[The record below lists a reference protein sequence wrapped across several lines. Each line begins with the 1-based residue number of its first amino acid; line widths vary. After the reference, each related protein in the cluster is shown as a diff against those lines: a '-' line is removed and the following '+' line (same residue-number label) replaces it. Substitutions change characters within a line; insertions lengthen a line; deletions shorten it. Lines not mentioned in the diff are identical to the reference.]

1 MPRVRGGDE
10 AERQDEGGNP
20 TVDVRHV
27 FADRGHAPTGRGT
40 RQAARRVPRL
50 AARPRLPR
58 SLAGSGRTARFRP
71 VRPPHHP
78 TIRHTRHAPVTARDR
93 CRRHTSPPSH
103 AEAASDDAEERF
115 GAGPAT
121 FVAVARRN
129 VVEHVHVES
138 GQFRAEPTF
147 QPFDGLRDCGLGDA
161 GRGDRVGKAAAAM
174 PELRGGAAIAA
185 CRHRHARSTVAQV
198 SRIAG
203 TPDRAGDFD
212 VNGSRRV
219 DCFLR
224 TRRTSCVAP
233 RIRPQRLASP
243 CRTLIQSHPHGMAHG
258 PFRGA
263 LAPADRRNA
272 APTAQEHRHAR
283 PCAGGPTVMQ
293 IGRIGGGNGHAHTV
307 AGD

>member
-1 MPRVRGGDE
+1 MARDDEEAVLGSPMFAGRREILVGFSQGGYMSYRMVLE
-10 AERQDEGGNP
+10 HP
-20 TVDVRHV
+20 HV
-27 FADRGHAPTGRGT
+27 FDAAILMSPSFKGEESTDLTGFDSPTRFLLLYGSRDRTIPPADQQT
-40 RQAARRVPRL
+40 ARRVLEATGRL
-50 AARPRLPR
+50 EYREYPGMGQPSSTRR
-58 SLAGSGRTARFRP
+58 S
-71 VRPPHHP
+71 
-78 TIRHTRHAPVTARDR
+78 
-93 CRRHTSPPSH
+93 
-103 AEAASDDAEERF
+103 
-115 GAGPAT
+115 AT

-161 GRGDRVGKAAAAM
+161 GRGGRGGKAAAAM

-203 TPDRAGDFD
+203 TPGRAGDFD